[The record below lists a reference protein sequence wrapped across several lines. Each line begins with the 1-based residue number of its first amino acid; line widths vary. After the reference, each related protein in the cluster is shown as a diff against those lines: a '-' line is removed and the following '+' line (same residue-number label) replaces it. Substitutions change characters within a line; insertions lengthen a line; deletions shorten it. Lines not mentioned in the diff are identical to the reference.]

1 MEMFG
6 NCYLYVT
13 ALPHS
18 IISNLKKIFLERS
31 MGLLDEN
38 DSMFVKCL
46 SFRESTSFN
55 FAKPSEIF
63 KSEQP
68 KATS

>member
-1 MEMFG
+1 
-6 NCYLYVT
+6 
-13 ALPHS
+13 
-18 IISNLKKIFLERS
+18 

-38 DSMFVKCL
+38 DSMFAKCL
-46 SFRESTSFN
+46 SFRESTSFI

-68 KATS
+68 KATP